1 MAISCF
7 SQGFIENLSRKS
19 LDITCKKSNRGLI
32 TLAFP
37 LDHKGNAS
45 GYPYEIYPV
54 KALVISNDLKGI
66 GQEVRRAD
74 IHTLILSEKH
84 LSNRYMWLL
93 AESM

>member
-19 LDITCKKSNRGLI
+19 LDITCNKSNRGLI
-32 TLAFP
+32 TLVFP
-37 LDHKGNAS
+37 LDHGGNAS

-74 IHTLILSEKH
+74 IHTFVLSEKH